1 MTSATM
7 SGEPSISQGKG
18 SMPLASAE
26 NLEGVF
32 MPEMS
37 LLPLG
42 TVVDGKGSGPGW
54 GQLRFMVAG
63 YFPVVKS
70 DGDCLDC
77 TAAPWPLGCVDIDDG
92 TKKSAVSPSLSGE
105 RSRAGRRRAFRASPF
120 QRVRHRLRRGR
131 GRKCRGRDIV
141 QGFGGVRAVR
151 VERSEVGDK
160 FHSLFPAIVASLPYR
175 VVPPGAAG
183 FGAWE

>member
-70 DGDCLDC
+70 DGECLDC

-105 RSRAGRRRAFRASPF
+105 RSRAGRRGHLEHPRFSVYGIGSGAGAVENAGVGTSSRASGESVPF
-120 QRVRHRLRRGR
+120 G
-131 GRKCRGRDIV
+131 
-141 QGFGGVRAVR
+141 
-151 VERSEVGDK
+151 
-160 FHSLFPAIVASLPYR
+160 
-175 VVPPGAAG
+175 
-183 FGAWE
+183 